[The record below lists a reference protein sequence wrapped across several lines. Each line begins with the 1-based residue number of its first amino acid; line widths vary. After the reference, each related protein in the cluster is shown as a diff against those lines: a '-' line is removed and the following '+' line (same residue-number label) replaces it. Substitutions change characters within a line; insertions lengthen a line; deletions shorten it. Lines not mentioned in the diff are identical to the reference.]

1 MNTFNL
7 SGQQGTA
14 AKMSYEYI
22 VPSTKWPPVQGL
34 PQNLQTIRA
43 VQPSKQPMH
52 TGVKKLDFPSNF
64 TCKIQIFV
72 KIFYF
77 LKKVSF
83 FLALLECKSCYVV
96 WARGKM
102 FRWSV
107 GTDHKRTW
115 VRYIGHK
122 ALCST
127 CYWPNWTRWRY
138 GSHRCQCCIHPPF
151 WCGKSWF
158 FA

>member
-1 MNTFNL
+1 MIPMLFENRPKCPIYIYFGTRNTSPSATFARPAGGWLALLAKLMLQNETFWGHLQTKCILNTFNL

-64 TCKIQIFV
+64 TCK
-72 KIFYF
+72 K
-77 LKKVSF
+77 
-83 FLALLECKSCYVV
+83 
-96 WARGKM
+96 
-102 FRWSV
+102 
-107 GTDHKRTW
+107 
-115 VRYIGHK
+115 
-122 ALCST
+122 
-127 CYWPNWTRWRY
+127 
-138 GSHRCQCCIHPPF
+138 
-151 WCGKSWF
+151 
-158 FA
+158 